1 MLKAVVMFERGM
13 ILPNAN
19 FENPNPDIDFEA
31 LRLKVCAIHLT
42 VVDAIY

>member
-1 MLKAVVMFERGM
+1 MLKAIVMLERGI

-31 LRLKVCAIHLT
+31 SRLKVCATHHAVIY
-42 VVDAIY
+42 AIY